1 MSDIFSGLESLGLTG
16 LSKVKIY
23 EEEKQEKV
31 KVSDKEEIV
40 VPVLDEADF
49 LFDKK
54 MVCPVCNQEFKVK
67 TVKSGKP
74 RLIGADSDLRPKYL
88 GIDSIKYDAI
98 VCPSC
103 GYAALSRFFSY
114 MTSMQAKLIKEN
126 ITNSFKGFSEKG
138 DTYTY
143 EEAIKRHKLALYN
156 AIVKKSKN
164 SERAYTCLKIA
175 WLFRGMRENLP
186 ADTKDAETIK
196 AQCSKSE
203 HEMIESAF
211 EGFTVSRNKEDFPI
225 CGMDECTFD
234 YLLADLALKLGKYDI
249 ADKYAASVIVARTAN
264 TKLKERARSLRDI
277 IKKNKSDENG
287 NE

>member
-1 MSDIFSGLESLGLTG
+1 MSDVFSGLESLGLTG
-16 LSKVKIY
+16 LSNVKIY
-23 EEEKQEKV
+23 EEEKPEPVKRAEKEV
-31 KVSDKEEIV
+31 V
-40 VPVLDEADF
+40 VPVVQEADF

-54 MVCPVCNQEFKVK
+54 ILCPVCNQEFKAK
-67 TVKSGKP
+67 TVKTGKP
-74 RLIGADSDLRPKYL
+74 RLLGADSDLRPKYS

-98 VCPSC
+98 VCPNC

-114 MTSMQAKLIKEN
+114 MTGAQAKLIKEN
-126 ITNSFKGFSEKG
+126 VTSSFKGFSEKG
-138 DTYTY
+138 DTYSY

-156 AIVKKSKN
+156 SIVKKSKS

-175 WLFRGMRENLP
+175 WLFRGMKENLP
-186 ADTKDAETIK
+186 ADTKDAAKVKE
-196 AQCSKSE
+196 QCSKSE
-203 HEMIESAF
+203 LEMIASAF
-211 EGFTVSRNKEDFPI
+211 EGFTVSRSKEDFPI

-249 ADKYAASVIVARTAN
+249 ADKYASAVIVARTAN

-287 NE
+287 KN

>member
-1 MSDIFSGLESLGLTG
+1 MSDVFSGLESLGLTG
-16 LSKVKIY
+16 LSNVKIY
-23 EEEKQEKV
+23 EEEKPEPVKQAEKEV
-31 KVSDKEEIV
+31 V
-40 VPVLDEADF
+40 VPVVQEADF

-54 MVCPVCNQEFKVK
+54 ILCPVCNQEFKAK
-67 TVKSGKP
+67 TVKTGKP
-74 RLIGADSDLRPKYL
+74 RLLGADSDLRPKYS

-98 VCPSC
+98 VCPNC

-114 MTSMQAKLIKEN
+114 MTGAQAKLIKEN
-126 ITNSFKGFSEKG
+126 VTSSFKGFSEKG
-138 DTYTY
+138 DTYSY

-156 AIVKKSKN
+156 SIVKKSKS

-175 WLFRGMRENLP
+175 WLFRGMKENLP
-186 ADTKDAETIK
+186 ADTKDAAKVKE
-196 AQCSKSE
+196 QCSKSE
-203 HEMIESAF
+203 LEMIASAF
-211 EGFTVSRNKEDFPI
+211 EGFTVSRSKEDFPI

-249 ADKYAASVIVARTAN
+249 ADKYASAVIVARTAN

-287 NE
+287 KN

>member
-1 MSDIFSGLESLGLTG
+1 MSDVFSGLESLGLTG

-23 EEEKQEKV
+23 EEEKPEPAKESAKESVVAPVVQEV
-31 KVSDKEEIV
+31 
-40 VPVLDEADF
+40 DF

-54 MVCPVCNQEFKVK
+54 MLCPVCNQEFKAK
-67 TVKSGKP
+67 TVKTGKP
-74 RLIGADSDLRPKYL
+74 RLVGADSDLRPKYS

-98 VCPSC
+98 VCPNC

-114 MTSMQAKLIKEN
+114 MTGAQAKLIKEN
-126 ITNSFKGFSEKG
+126 VTSSFKGFTEKG
-138 DTYTY
+138 DTYSY

-156 AIVKKSKN
+156 SIIKKSKN

-186 ADTKDAETIK
+186 ADTKDAAKVKE
-196 AQCSKSE
+196 QCSKSE
-203 HEMIESAF
+203 LEMIASAF
-211 EGFTVSRNKEDFPI
+211 EGFTVSRSKEDFPI

-249 ADKYAASVIVARTAN
+249 ADKYASSVIVARTAN

-287 NE
+287 K